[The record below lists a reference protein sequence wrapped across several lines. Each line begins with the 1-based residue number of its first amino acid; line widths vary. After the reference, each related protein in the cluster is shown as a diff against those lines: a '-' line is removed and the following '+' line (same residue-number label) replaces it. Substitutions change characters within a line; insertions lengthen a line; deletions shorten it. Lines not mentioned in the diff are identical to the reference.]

1 MTGKKAIV
9 AMINGELY
17 IDPSDANIL
26 NTESFKKQLYARY
39 GTNIKV
45 NIAPIK
51 EWMPASGTKALM
63 DEAIR
68 DMSTKGISP
77 KPVPQQP
84 IIMNRKARKILK
96 RK

>member
-1 MTGKKAIV
+1 
-9 AMINGELY
+9 MINGELY
-17 IDPSDANIL
+17 IDPSDVDTL
-26 NTESFKKQLYARY
+26 NVESFKKELYKRY

-51 EWMPASGTKALM
+51 EWMPASGTQAIM
-63 DEAIR
+63 NEAIR
-68 DMSTKGISP
+68 DMSTKGLIG

-84 IIMNRKARKILK
+84 IFMDRRTRKMLNKQK